1 MLSASWSAA
10 CFHFSQY
17 QSPDI
22 ELHVSLQGA
31 VITIIAQQRLAR
43 TLQKVQS
50 GQAHQGEL
58 RGTQSQIQR
67 MTEAANRLELN
78 KDPVAGM
85 PSYSKV

>member
-1 MLSASWSAA
+1 M
-10 CFHFSQY
+10 
-17 QSPDI
+17 SPDTV
-22 ELHVSLQGA
+22 LHVSLQGA

-78 KDPVAGM
+78 KDPVAGIT
-85 PSYSKV
+85 SDSKV